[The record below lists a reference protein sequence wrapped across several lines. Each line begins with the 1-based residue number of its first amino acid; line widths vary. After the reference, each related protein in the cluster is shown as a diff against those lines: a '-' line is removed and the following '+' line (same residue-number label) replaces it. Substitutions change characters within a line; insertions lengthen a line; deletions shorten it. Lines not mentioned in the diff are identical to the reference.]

1 MVRLTEAQL
10 REALDS
16 LEGWSLDDGK
26 LRRQFKFADF
36 VDAFGFMS
44 RVALCAERAN
54 HHPEWFNV
62 FNRVDIRLTT
72 HDLGGIS
79 QRDIALARE
88 INALLPAPTA

>member
-88 INALLPAPTA
+88 INALLSAPAD

>member
-1 MVRLTEAQL
+1 MSLLTEAQL
-10 REALDS
+10 RQALDS

-26 LRRQFKFADF
+26 LRRQFQFADF

-62 FNRVDIRLTT
+62 YSRVDIRLTT
-72 HDLGGIS
+72 HALGGIS